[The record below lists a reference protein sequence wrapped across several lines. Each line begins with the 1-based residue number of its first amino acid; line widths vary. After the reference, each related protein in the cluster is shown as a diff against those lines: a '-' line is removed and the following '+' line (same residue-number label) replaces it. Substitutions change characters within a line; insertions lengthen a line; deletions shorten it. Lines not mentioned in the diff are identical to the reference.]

1 MQEAIISDE
10 IFGLGAFS
18 TAWTTE
24 QEEDMRFGE
33 DSIILLLFLRDKIK
47 RYLRATT
54 THFKNFEYY
63 KESTLDDLNSKIF
76 KPKV

>member
-1 MQEAIISDE
+1 
-10 IFGLGAFS
+10 
-18 TAWTTE
+18 
-24 QEEDMRFGE
+24 MRFGE
-33 DSIILLLFLRDKIK
+33 DSVILLLFLSDNLK